1 MDVLLIKFVTI
12 PMYIG
17 PGLGG
22 GTILAILGILT
33 SFFLSL
39 IAIFWYPLKRL
50 FRFLKSKFKK

>member
-1 MDVLLIKFVTI
+1 MDALLIKLANI
-12 PMYIG
+12 PIYIG